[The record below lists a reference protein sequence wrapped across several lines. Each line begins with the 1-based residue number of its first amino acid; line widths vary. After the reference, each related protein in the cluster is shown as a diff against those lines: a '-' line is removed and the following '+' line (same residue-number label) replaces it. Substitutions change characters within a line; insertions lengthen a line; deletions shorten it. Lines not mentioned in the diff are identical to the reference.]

1 MPLYFLE
8 RNMAEK
14 KTTKKRARTKSGH
27 YKADDPSTPDINEA
41 WVNDDVPTEVLEE
54 VKTKSAWSAATADD
68 HIWYESKDKEP
79 SMFEVAGISPI
90 RNFNNGHLEYKVHK
104 DDIARFEQNHFVMNA
119 RIVKKRV

>member
-1 MPLYFLE
+1 
-8 RNMAEK
+8 MAEK

-90 RNFNNGHLEYKVHK
+90 RNFNNGHLEYKVHLSL
-104 DDIARFEQNHFVMNA
+104 IH
-119 RIVKKRV
+119 I